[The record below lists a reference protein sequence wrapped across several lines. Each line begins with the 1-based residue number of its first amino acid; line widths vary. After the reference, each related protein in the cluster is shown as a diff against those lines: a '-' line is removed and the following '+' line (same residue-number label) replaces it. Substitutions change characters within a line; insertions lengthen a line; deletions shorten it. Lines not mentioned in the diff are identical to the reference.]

1 MKSSAPIGLFD
12 SGVGGLT
19 VLSALAQRLPQE
31 HFVYLGD
38 TARVPYGS
46 KSAQT
51 VIRYAENNANTLMA
65 HHDLKML
72 IIACNTASAVALKPL
87 QEQLNIPVVGVIQPG
102 AQAALAAQP
111 KKVAVLGTRG
121 TLNAGA
127 YDRELKSLGYQ
138 GEIVHQPCPLFVPLA
153 EEGWLEGPVPQQIAE
168 TYLQHIAESCDAL
181 ILGCTHYPLLLPL
194 LEKKWP
200 NANFIDSARS
210 TAQHVAVE
218 LHKRDLLNQS
228 ETQPTHLFRVTDHP
242 QSFLQL
248 AKNFL
253 SFPIDASSVQHLE
266 VLPKP

>member
-19 VLSALAQRLPQE
+19 VLSALAEKLPQE

-46 KSAQT
+46 KSPQT
-51 VIRYAENNANTLMA
+51 VIQYAENNANTLMA

-72 IIACNTASAVALKPL
+72 VIACNTASAVALKPL
-87 QEQLNIPVVGVIQPG
+87 QEQLNIPVIGVIQPG
-102 AQAALAAQP
+102 AEAALASQP
-111 KKVAVLGTRG
+111 QKVAVLGTRG

-127 YDRELKSLGYQ
+127 YDRELKALGFK

-153 EEGWLEGPVPQQIAE
+153 EEGWLDGPIPLQIAE
-168 TYLQHIAESCDAL
+168 TYLQHIAKTCDAL

-194 LEKKWP
+194 LQRQWP
-200 NANFIDSARS
+200 DTNFIDSAKS
-210 TAQHVAVE
+210 TALHVE
-218 LHKRDLLNQS
+218 NELNQLGLNNQGPS
-228 ETQPTHLFRVTDHP
+228 KTSHLFRVTDHP
-242 QSFLQL
+242 QSFIRL
-248 AKNFL
+248 AKHFL
-253 SFPIDASSVQHLE
+253 SFPIEAQNVEHLE

>member
-1 MKSSAPIGLFD
+1 MKSHAPIGLFD

-19 VLSALAQRLPQE
+19 VLSALARQLPRE

-46 KSAQT
+46 KSPQT

-87 QEQLNIPVVGVIQPG
+87 QEQLDIPVIGVIQPG
-102 AQAALAAQP
+102 AQAALKSSP
-111 KKVAVLGTRG
+111 SKIAVLGTRG

-127 YDRELKSLGYQ
+127 YDQELKSLGYA

-153 EEGWLEGPVPQQIAE
+153 EEGWVEGPIPQQIAR
-168 TYLQHIAESCDAL
+168 TYLQQVATTCDAL

-194 LEKKWP
+194 LKSQWP
-200 NANFIDSARS
+200 QTNFVDSAES
-210 TAQHVAVE
+210 TAKHVEAE
-218 LHKRDLLNQS
+218 LKKQNLLNQS
-228 ETQPTHLFRVTDHP
+228 GTPPSYLFRVTDHP
-242 QSFLQL
+242 QSFLRL
-248 AKNFL
+248 ATHFL
-253 SFPIDASSVQHLE
+253 SFPINVENVEHLE